1 MSKTTM
7 NGSTNGTPAP
17 LAAATTPAA
26 PTTPRPV
33 PAGAFNLGEWRSVT
47 ERALRLVLE
56 QHAHARRERA
66 RWAREAQHR
75 EREAD
80 LLRRALSLELPPERA
95 AEPGGGADARPPV
108 PLLPLGVPSP
118 PEMHKGI
125 RAAGGGVGARAG
137 GYLLEVARVRTRCAA
152 ELRQPGAGRNARV
165 DVVADGAHAL
175 TAEVIDL
182 ACKGWASTT
191 ISRGLFRLVEDG
203 YLTKVGPGRYALTQA
218 GLDAPPAP
226 FGLALTDPG
235 ALDDGRDAAPGDD
248 QGDDAPS
255 EAGRREAVATLS
267 RVGAAT
273 DD

>member
-1 MSKTTM
+1 
-7 NGSTNGTPAP
+7 
-17 LAAATTPAA
+17 
-26 PTTPRPV
+26 
-33 PAGAFNLGEWRSVT
+33 
-47 ERALRLVLE
+47 
-56 QHAHARRERA
+56 
-66 RWAREAQHR
+66 
-75 EREAD
+75 
-80 LLRRALSLELPPERA
+80 
-95 AEPGGGADARPPV
+95 V

-118 PEMHKGI
+118 PEMHRGI

-235 ALDDGRDAAPGDD
+235 ALDDGRDAAPDDD

-255 EAGRREAVATLS
+255 EADRRAAVVTLS

-273 DD
+273 E

>member
-17 LAAATTPAA
+17 LAAAATPAA
-26 PTTPRPV
+26 PTAPRAAPT
-33 PAGAFNLGEWRSVT
+33 GAFNLGEWRSVT

-95 AEPGGGADARPPV
+95 A
-108 PLLPLGVPSP
+108 VPSP

-152 ELRQPGAGRNARV
+152 ELRQPGAGRSARV

-175 TAEVIDL
+175 TGEVIDL

-235 ALDDGRDAAPGDD
+235 GLDDGRDAEPDD
-248 QGDDAPS
+248 DEGDDAPN
-255 EAGRREAVATLS
+255 EADRRAAVVTLS

-273 DD
+273 E